1 MNNENYLEEFKMG
14 NSLQPEKTINWNFI
28 VLYFITVTLPLR
40 VRFTV
45 PFSVNSYTSQI

>member
-1 MNNENYLEEFKMG
+1 MNSENYLVEFKMG
-14 NSLQPEKTINWNFI
+14 NSLQPAKTINWNCI
-28 VLYFITVTLPLR
+28 ILYFITVTLPLK